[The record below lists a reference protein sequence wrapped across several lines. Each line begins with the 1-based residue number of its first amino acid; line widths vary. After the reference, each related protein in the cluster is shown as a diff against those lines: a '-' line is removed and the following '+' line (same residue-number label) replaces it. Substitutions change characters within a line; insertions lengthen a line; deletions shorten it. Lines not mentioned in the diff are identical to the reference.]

1 MGGWIFQACAMPPM
15 AKPAEV
21 VAISTLVGG
30 KLHKVRVKVFE
41 LATHTLHAIII
52 RAICNL
58 ARLALPVFS
67 TFTTKLI
74 VTLYGSLLAAYTLG
88 TKKFTSH

>member
-1 MGGWIFQACAMPPM
+1 MFRACAVTLV

-21 VAISTLVGG
+21 VAISTRVVG
-30 KLHKVRVKVFE
+30 KLHKIRVIVSA
-41 LATHTLHAIII
+41 LAAHTLHAINI
-52 RAICNL
+52 RTICNL
-58 ARLALPVFS
+58 ARLPLPVFN
-67 TFTTKLI
+67 TFNTKLI